1 MLGLLVAE
9 EVGVLLEEEEEGEEE
24 EQGGVSSITSLFS
37 SFVVVEENE
46 VFNWEKAAAFDL
58 GQRKSSK

>member
-24 EQGGVSSITSLFS
+24 EGGVSSITSLFS